1 MNTIGIGIVCLI
13 LPLLGSALFLDPAC
27 GIRAPIPTV
36 PRIINGA
43 IAPLRSSPWM
53 AFLHTTDNYFV
64 CGGTLITNRLVLTA
78 AHCYLKNFT
87 YTNLVARLGEYD
99 RDDVEKCYGSYCT
112 LRIEGK
118 VDRGFKHRLFDP
130 DTLAYDIALLRLK
143 QRVEYRDNIRPI
155 CIVTDTRWRNYIN
168 SLDPLTGTGWGR
180 TEKGQD
186 SGYLRTVDLSRQD
199 PIICLKYTAKHIL
212 KTQFCAGNLDSGFC
226 NGDSG
231 GPVGALIP
239 YKKSS
244 RFIQVG
250 ISSFGNYR
258 CSNASVFTNV
268 MSHVDWIL
276 LVHNNYT

>member
-155 CIVTDTRWRNYIN
+155 CIVTDTSCAAGCKSAIN
-168 SLDPLTGTGWGR
+168 TNRVTQKRGAEDSESTGIAFGQVETVAIASPGR
-180 TEKGQD
+180 LPRFVFHCLQLSNAITLAP
-186 SGYLRTVDLSRQD
+186 SNAADL
-199 PIICLKYTAKHIL
+199 AKW
-212 KTQFCAGNLDSGFC
+212 KTNLC
-226 NGDSG
+226 Q
-231 GPVGALIP
+231 GAE
-239 YKKSS
+239 
-244 RFIQVG
+244 RDH
-250 ISSFGNYR
+250 
-258 CSNASVFTNV
+258 CSNCLPSPKENDDEGRRT
-268 MSHVDWIL
+268 
-276 LVHNNYT
+276 